1 MEALTILAISDKW
14 EEQNDMNNIFKYAT
28 KELSQDAFLCWL
40 ANWYNYDSPLKNLSK
55 EFVDLIM
62 SRTGVVDFEL
72 KSLSVLR
79 QYNHID
85 VLLVINQSI
94 GVVIEDKT
102 FTSEHGNQISRYAT
116 QILAEPIV
124 TPEATYSLTDVVCVY
139 FKTAEYIKTDD
150 VVCRNNEIVK
160 LTRGDMLSLIKPYIE
175 KSEILFDYYENLKDL
190 DDTYVETEEAYLSYN
205 YNEALRYS
213 YMQWRYLK
221 ESFSEENEKGILEL
235 PCDMSL
241 PEGLDPIEQGTS
253 FGIPYTWY
261 WFLEFS
267 RNIEEERQL
276 KYGRYLG
283 YRIDTDNEGTFIS
296 LRMYCRYDK
305 EDEEAKNLQR
315 MTCLRLRQY
324 IPTLVRERCPQ
335 AQKHLFV
342 IRYNE
347 SAKTA
352 NYECEIFKCYFNE
365 NVFDKESNDDFIK
378 MLCIIRNNL
387 QIFA

>member
-1 MEALTILAISDKW
+1 MK
-14 EEQNDMNNIFKYAT
+14 NNIFRYAT

-40 ANWYNYDSPLKNLSK
+40 ANWYNCDSPLKSLSK
-55 EFVDLIM
+55 EFVTLIM
-62 SRTGVVDFEL
+62 SRAGVHDFEL
-72 KSLSVLR
+72 KSIAILR

-85 VLLVINQSI
+85 VLLIINERT

-102 FTSEHGNQISRYAT
+102 FTTEHGNQISRYAA

-124 TPEATYSLTDVVCVY
+124 ADNATYNLTDVVCVY
-139 FKTAEYIKTDD
+139 FKTAEYIQADD
-150 VVCRNNEIVK
+150 AICRNNEIVK

-175 KSEILFDYYENLKDL
+175 KSEILLDYYENLKDL
-190 DDTYVETEEAYLSYN
+190 DDAYAETEKEYLSYN

-221 ESFSEENEKGILEL
+221 ESFSEENEEGILEL
-235 PCDMSL
+235 PRDMSL
-241 PEGLDPIEQGTS
+241 PQGQDPVEQGTS
-253 FGIPYTWY
+253 FGTPYTWY

-267 RNIEEERQL
+267 KNVEKEELLSR
-276 KYGRYLG
+276 GRYLG

-305 EDEEAKNLQR
+305 KDEDAKNLQR
-315 MTCLRLRQY
+315 ETCLRLRQY
-324 IPTLVRERCPQ
+324 IPALIREHCPQ
-335 AQKHLFV
+335 AKKHS

-347 SAKTA
+347 SSKTA

-378 MLCIIRNNL
+378 MLGIVRDNL
-387 QIFA
+387 LRFA

>member
-1 MEALTILAISDKW
+1 MR
-14 EEQNDMNNIFKYAT
+14 NNIFRYAT

-40 ANWYNYDSPLKNLSK
+40 ADWYNYDSPLKSLAK

-62 SRTGVVDFEL
+62 SRASVHDFEL
-72 KSLSVLR
+72 KSISVLR

-85 VLLVINQSI
+85 VLLIINEST

-102 FTSEHGNQISRYAT
+102 FTSEHGNQISRYAA
-116 QILAEPIV
+116 QILTEPLV
-124 TPEATYSLTDVVCVY
+124 TAEATYNLTDVVCVY
-139 FKTAEYIKTDD
+139 FKTAEYIKADD
-150 VVCRNNEIVK
+150 AVCRNDEIVK

-190 DDTYVETEEAYLSYN
+190 DDAYAETEEAYLNYN

-221 ESFSEENEKGILEL
+221 ESFSEENEEGILEL
-235 PCDMSL
+235 PHDMSL
-241 PEGLDPIEQGTS
+241 PEGQDPIEQGTS
-253 FGIPYTWY
+253 FGTPYTWY

-267 RNIEEERQL
+267 RNVEKEKHL
-276 KYGRYLG
+276 SHGRYLG
-283 YRIDTDNEGTFIS
+283 YRIDSDGEGAFIS

-305 EDEEAKNLQR
+305 NDEDAKNLQR
-315 MTCLRLRQY
+315 TTCLKLRQY
-324 IPTLVRERCPQ
+324 IPALIRERCPQ
-335 AQKHLFV
+335 ARKHLFV

-347 SAKTA
+347 SSKTA

-378 MLCIIRNNL
+378 MLGIIRNNL